1 MTDSRI
7 FALHEEIADAVNA
20 RRAAE
25 KYLEDARRTNEQL
38 RAAARRQ
45 QERIRTEAP
54 AADAWEQLK
63 AEIPRLLG
71 RECVADLPHDSEY
84 ATALHDVLAAMKRI
98 ETASEPFAKE
108 NRMRAKES
116 SDV

>member
-25 KYLEDARRTNEQL
+25 QYLEDANRTNNQL
-38 RAAARRQ
+38 RGAMRRLREENDQLRTEIAAR
-45 QERIRTEAP
+45 
-54 AADAWEQLK
+54 
-63 AEIPRLLG
+63 
-71 RECVADLPHDSEY
+71 
-84 ATALHDVLAAMKRI
+84 
-98 ETASEPFAKE
+98 KE
-108 NRMRAKES
+108 KT